1 MSRQRLFQR
10 AASTLSTFLLRSSFA
25 IAAFAVLFNAG
36 FAVAQNPG
44 SHYLHR
50 PSLPTGELAGF
61 YRLSGAD
68 LAKTQPVAWRL
79 PKGVRAG
86 IAAPGGYVFN
96 AAPDAADG
104 RDALLANAFALQPG
118 RVYRFQLTDIPF
130 NPERSLY
137 PTLELIGRLNPPAGR
152 EWDFPIEI
160 DLPQADLE
168 LALQGNLVTRVVFL
182 ENSEN
187 ARPTDADRSTADLTV
202 EVPNNYDPVAVAAS
216 KGRVLAILRV
226 GSRAPVDLPN
236 AENSFY
242 FGLPP
247 FALAPTNAQPLL
259 TSPETFDVVEGAE
272 TTAATETPGT
282 SDVVETPE
290 TSENVE
296 TPETLEATAPES
308 ESALSPA
315 TEPTAK

>member
-1 MSRQRLFQR
+1 MSRKRLFQR
-10 AASTLSTFLLRSSFA
+10 AASTLSTFVRRSSFA
-25 IAAFAVLFNAG
+25 FAAFALLVNAG

-50 PSLPTGELAGF
+50 PSLPTGELASF
-61 YRLSGAD
+61 YRLSDAD
-68 LAKTQPVAWRL
+68 LAQTQPVAWKL
-79 PKGVRAG
+79 PEGTRAG

-96 AAPDAADG
+96 ARLDA
-104 RDALLANAFALQPG
+104 DARFPWLANAFALQPG

-130 NPERSLY
+130 NPDRALY
-137 PTLELIGRLNPPAGR
+137 PTLELIGRLNPPVGR
-152 EWDFPIEI
+152 EWNFPIEI
-160 DLPQADLE
+160 ELPQADLE

-187 ARPTDADRSTADLTV
+187 ARPTDAARSTADLTV

-236 AENSFY
+236 ADNPFY

-247 FALAPTNAQPLL
+247 FALAPSSLQPLAS
-259 TSPETFDVVEGAE
+259 TPETFAVVEGPE
-272 TTAATETPGT
+272 TSAATEA
-282 SDVVETPE
+282 PE

-308 ESALSPA
+308 DAAALPA
-315 TEPTAK
+315 TEPVDE

>member
-1 MSRQRLFQR
+1 MSRKRLFQR
-10 AASTLSTFLLRSSFA
+10 AASALSTFVRRSSFA
-25 IAAFAVLFNAG
+25 IVAFVVLLNAG
-36 FAVAQNPG
+36 FAVAQTAG

-50 PSLPTGELAGF
+50 PSLPTGELASF

-68 LAKTQPVAWRL
+68 LTQAQPVAWKL
-79 PKGVRAG
+79 PKGVRVG

-96 AAPDAADG
+96 AMIDESEARFPW
-104 RDALLANAFALQPG
+104 LANAFALQPG

-130 NPERSLY
+130 NPDRALY

-152 EWDFPIEI
+152 EWEFPIEI

-247 FALAPTNAQPLL
+247 FALAPSSLQPLAS
-259 TSPETFDVVEGAE
+259 TPETFEIVEGAE
-272 TTAATETPGT
+272 TSEAVETSET
-282 SDVVETPE
+282 NDVVE
-290 TSENVE
+290 S
-296 TPETLEATAPES
+296 PETLEASAPIES
-308 ESALSPA
+308 EAASVA
-315 TEPTAK
+315 EPIAE

>member
-10 AASTLSTFLLRSSFA
+10 AASTFSTFVRRSSFA
-25 IAAFAVLFNAG
+25 IAAFVVLLNAG

-50 PSLPTGELAGF
+50 PSLPTGELASF
-61 YRLSGAD
+61 YRLSDAD
-68 LAKTQPVAWRL
+68 LERVQPVAWKL

-96 AAPDAADG
+96 AELADDA
-104 RDALLANAFALQPG
+104 RFPWLANAFALQPG

-130 NPERSLY
+130 NPNRALY
-137 PTLELIGRLNPPAGR
+137 PTLELIGRLNPPTGR

-160 DLPQADLE
+160 ELPQADLE

-236 AENSFY
+236 VENPFY

-247 FALAPTNAQPLL
+247 FALAPSSLQPLAS
-259 TSPETFDVVEGAE
+259 TPETFDVVEGPE
-272 TTAATETPGT
+272 TNET
-282 SDVVETPE
+282 SETPE
-290 TSENVE
+290 TTDVVE
-296 TPETLEATAPES
+296 APETLEAAEPETAPV
-308 ESALSPA
+308 A
-315 TEPTAK
+315 EPDAE

>member
-1 MSRQRLFQR
+1 MSRKRPFQR
-10 AASTLSTFLLRSSFA
+10 AASTLSTFVRRSSFA
-25 IAAFAVLFNAG
+25 IAAFVVLLHAG
-36 FAVAQNPG
+36 FAVAQTAG

-68 LAKTQPVAWRL
+68 LTQAQPVAWKL

-96 AAPDAADG
+96 AQIDESEARFPW
-104 RDALLANAFALQPG
+104 LANAFALQPG

-130 NPERSLY
+130 NPDRALY
-137 PTLELIGRLNPPAGR
+137 PTLELIGRLNPPTGR
-152 EWDFPIEI
+152 EWEFPIEI
-160 DLPQADLE
+160 ELPQADLE

-187 ARPTDADRSTADLTV
+187 ARPLDADRSTADLTV
-202 EVPNNYDPVAVAAS
+202 EAPNNYDPVAVAAS

-226 GSRAPVDLPN
+226 GSRAPIDLPN

-247 FALAPTNAQPLL
+247 FALAPSSLQPLGS
-259 TSPETFDVVEGAE
+259 SPETFEIVESAE
-272 TTAATETPGT
+272 TTDATETSET
-282 SDVVETPE
+282 SDVVEA
-290 TSENVE
+290 
-296 TPETLEATAPES
+296 PETLEASEPTES
-308 ESALSPA
+308 EAAPVA
-315 TEPTAK
+315 EPVAE

>member
-1 MSRQRLFQR
+1 MSRKRPFQR
-10 AASTLSTFLLRSSFA
+10 AASILSAFVRRSSFA
-25 IAAFAVLFNAG
+25 IAAFVLLLNAG
-36 FAVAQNPG
+36 FAVAQNAG

-50 PSLPTGELAGF
+50 PSLPTGELASF

-68 LAKTQPVAWRL
+68 LTQAQPVAWKL

-86 IAAPGGYVFN
+86 VAAPGGYVFN
-96 AAPDAADG
+96 AQIDESEARFPW
-104 RDALLANAFALQPG
+104 LANAFALQPG

-130 NPERSLY
+130 NPDRALY
-137 PTLELIGRLNPPAGR
+137 PTLELIGRLNPPTGR
-152 EWDFPIEI
+152 EWEFPIEI
-160 DLPQADLE
+160 ELPQADLE

-187 ARPTDADRSTADLTV
+187 ARPLDADRSTADLTV

-247 FALAPTNAQPLL
+247 FALAPSSLGPLH
-259 TSPETFDVVEGAE
+259 TTPETFEIVEGAE
-272 TTAATETPGT
+272 TSEAVETSET
-282 SDVVETPE
+282 SDVVE
-290 TSENVE
+290 S
-296 TPETLEATAPES
+296 PETLEASEPTES
-308 ESALSPA
+308 EAAPA
-315 TEPTAK
+315 AEPVAE

>member
-1 MSRQRLFQR
+1 MSRKRLFQR
-10 AASTLSTFLLRSSFA
+10 AASPLSAFVRRSSFA
-25 IAAFAVLFNAG
+25 FVAFALLVNAG

-50 PSLPTGELAGF
+50 PSLPTGELASF
-61 YRLSGAD
+61 YRLSDAD
-68 LAKTQPVAWRL
+68 LERVQPVAWKL

-96 AAPDAADG
+96 AKIDETEARFPW
-104 RDALLANAFALQPG
+104 LANAFALQPG

-130 NPERSLY
+130 NPNRALY
-137 PTLELIGRLNPPAGR
+137 PTLELIGRLNPPTGR

-160 DLPQADLE
+160 ELPQADLE

-216 KGRVLAILRV
+216 KGHVLAILRV

-247 FALAPTNAQPLL
+247 FALAPSSLQPLAS
-259 TSPETFDVVEGAE
+259 TPETFDVVEGPE
-272 TTAATETPGT
+272 TNET
-282 SDVVETPE
+282 SETPE
-290 TSENVE
+290 TTDVVE
-296 TPETLEATAPES
+296 APETLEAAEPETAPV
-308 ESALSPA
+308 A
-315 TEPTAK
+315 EPDAE

>member
-1 MSRQRLFQR
+1 MSRKRLFQR
-10 AASTLSTFLLRSSFA
+10 VASTFSTFVRRSSFA
-25 IAAFAVLFNAG
+25 FAASAVLLNVG
-36 FAVAQNPG
+36 FAVAQTAG

-50 PSLPTGELAGF
+50 PSLPTGELASF
-61 YRLSGAD
+61 YRLSGAN
-68 LAKTQPVAWRL
+68 LAQAQPVAWKL
-79 PKGVRAG
+79 PKGVRVG

-96 AAPDAADG
+96 AEIDEA
-104 RDALLANAFALQPG
+104 DALFPWLANAFALQPG

-130 NPERSLY
+130 NPDRALY
-137 PTLELIGRLNPPAGR
+137 PTLELIGRLNPPTGR

-168 LALQGNLVTRVVFL
+168 LALNGNLVTRVVFL

-226 GSRAPVDLPN
+226 GSRAPLDLPN
-236 AENSFY
+236 AENPFY

-247 FALAPTNAQPLL
+247 FALAPSSLQPLR
-259 TSPETFDVVEGAE
+259 TAPETFDVVEGAE
-272 TTAATETPGT
+272 TTDAI
-282 SDVVETPE
+282 E
-290 TSENVE
+290 TSETNDLVE
-296 TPETLEATAPES
+296 SAETLETA
-308 ESALSPA
+308 
-315 TEPTAK
+315 EPTGSDAAPVADPVAK

>member
-10 AASTLSTFLLRSSFA
+10 AASPLSTFVRRSSFA
-25 IAAFAVLFNAG
+25 IVAFAVLVNAG
-36 FAVAQNPG
+36 FAVAQTAG

-50 PSLPTGELAGF
+50 PSLPTGELASF

-68 LAKTQPVAWRL
+68 LTQAQPVAWRL
-79 PKGVRAG
+79 PQGVRAG

-96 AAPDAADG
+96 AKIDETEARFPW
-104 RDALLANAFALQPG
+104 LANAFALQPG

-130 NPERSLY
+130 NPDRALY
-137 PTLELIGRLNPPAGR
+137 PTLELIGCLNPPAGR
-152 EWDFPIEI
+152 EWEFPIEI

-247 FALAPTNAQPLL
+247 FALAPSSLQPLAS
-259 TSPETFDVVEGAE
+259 TPETFDVVEGPETSDTAE
-272 TTAATETPGT
+272 TPEST
-282 SDVVETPE
+282 DVVEA
-290 TSENVE
+290 
-296 TPETLEATAPES
+296 PETLEAAEP
-308 ESALSPA
+308 
-315 TEPTAK
+315 TEPETASDAEPDAE

>member
-10 AASTLSTFLLRSSFA
+10 AASPLSTFVRRSSFA
-25 IAAFAVLFNAG
+25 IVAFAVLVNAG
-36 FAVAQNPG
+36 FAVAQTAG

-50 PSLPTGELAGF
+50 PSLPTGELASF

-68 LAKTQPVAWRL
+68 LTQAQPVAWRL
-79 PKGVRAG
+79 PQGVRAG

-96 AAPDAADG
+96 AKIDETEARFPW
-104 RDALLANAFALQPG
+104 LANAFALQPG

-130 NPERSLY
+130 NPDRALY

-152 EWDFPIEI
+152 EWEFPIEI

-187 ARPTDADRSTADLTV
+187 ARPTNADRSTADLTV

-247 FALAPTNAQPLL
+247 FALAPSSLQPLAS
-259 TSPETFDVVEGAE
+259 TPETFDVVEGPETSDTAE
-272 TTAATETPGT
+272 TPEST
-282 SDVVETPE
+282 DVVEA
-290 TSENVE
+290 
-296 TPETLEATAPES
+296 PETLEAAEP
-308 ESALSPA
+308 
-315 TEPTAK
+315 TEPETASDAEPDAE

>member
-25 IAAFAVLFNAG
+25 IAAFALLVNAG

-50 PSLPTGELAGF
+50 PSLPTGELASF
-61 YRLSGAD
+61 YRLSDAD
-68 LAKTQPVAWRL
+68 LERVQPVAWKL

-96 AAPDAADG
+96 AELADDA
-104 RDALLANAFALQPG
+104 RFPWLANAFALQPG

-130 NPERSLY
+130 NPNRALY
-137 PTLELIGRLNPPAGR
+137 PTLELIGRLNPPTGR

-160 DLPQADLE
+160 ELPQADLE

-236 AENSFY
+236 VENPFY

-247 FALAPTNAQPLL
+247 FALAPSSLQPLAS
-259 TSPETFDVVEGAE
+259 TPETFDVVEGPETSDTAE
-272 TTAATETPGT
+272 TPEST
-282 SDVVETPE
+282 DVVEA
-290 TSENVE
+290 
-296 TPETLEATAPES
+296 PETLEAAEP
-308 ESALSPA
+308 
-315 TEPTAK
+315 TEPETASDAEPDAE

>member
-10 AASTLSTFLLRSSFA
+10 AASTLSTFVRRSSFA
-25 IAAFAVLFNAG
+25 FAAFVVLLNAAG
-36 FAVAQNPG
+36 FAVAQTTG

-50 PSLPTGELAGF
+50 PSLPTGELASF

-68 LAKTQPVAWRL
+68 LKSAQPVAWKL
-79 PKGVRAG
+79 PDGVRAG
-86 IAAPGGYVFN
+86 VAAPGGYVFN
-96 AAPDAADG
+96 AKLDAEA
-104 RDALLANAFALQPG
+104 RFPWLANAFALQPG

-130 NPERSLY
+130 NPDRALY

-168 LALQGNLVTRVVFL
+168 LALNGNLVTRVVFL

-236 AENSFY
+236 ADNPFY
-242 FGLPP
+242 FGLPS
-247 FALAPTNAQPLL
+247 FALAPSSLQPLAS
-259 TSPETFDVVEGAE
+259 TPETFDVVEGPE
-272 TTAATETPGT
+272 TTAATEA
-282 SDVVETPE
+282 PE

-296 TPETLEATAPES
+296 TPETLEAAEPTESETAPV
-308 ESALSPA
+308 A
-315 TEPTAK
+315 EPDAE

>member
-1 MSRQRLFQR
+1 MSRKRLFQR
-10 AASTLSTFLLRSSFA
+10 AASTLSTFVRRSSFA
-25 IAAFAVLFNAG
+25 FAAFAVLLNAG

-50 PSLPTGELAGF
+50 PSLPTGELASF

-68 LAKTQPVAWRL
+68 LESAQPVAWRL
-79 PKGVRAG
+79 PEGVRAG

-96 AAPDAADG
+96 AKIDAAEA
-104 RDALLANAFALQPG
+104 RFPWLANAFALQPG

-130 NPERSLY
+130 NPDRALY
-137 PTLELIGRLNPPAGR
+137 PTLELVGRLNPPAGR

-247 FALAPTNAQPLL
+247 FSLAPSSLRPLAS
-259 TSPETFDVVEGAE
+259 TPETFDVVEGPE
-272 TTAATETPGT
+272 TTETTEA
-282 SDVVETPE
+282 PE
-290 TSENVE
+290 TSDAVE
-296 TPETLEATAPES
+296 APETLEASEPETAPAAE
-308 ESALSPA
+308 PA
-315 TEPTAK
+315 A

>member
-10 AASTLSTFLLRSSFA
+10 AASTFSTFVRRSSFA
-25 IAAFAVLFNAG
+25 IVAFAVLVNAG
-36 FAVAQNPG
+36 FAVAQTAG

-50 PSLPTGELAGF
+50 PSLPTGELASF

-68 LAKTQPVAWRL
+68 LTHAQPVAWRL
-79 PKGVRAG
+79 PQGVRAG

-96 AAPDAADG
+96 AKIDETEARFPW
-104 RDALLANAFALQPG
+104 LANAFALQPG

-130 NPERSLY
+130 NPDRALY

-152 EWDFPIEI
+152 EWEFPIEI

-216 KGRVLAILRV
+216 KGHVLAILRV

-247 FALAPTNAQPLL
+247 FALAPSSLQPLAS
-259 TSPETFDVVEGAE
+259 TPETFDVVEGPETSDTAE
-272 TTAATETPGT
+272 TPEST
-282 SDVVETPE
+282 DVVEA
-290 TSENVE
+290 
-296 TPETLEATAPES
+296 PETLEAAEP
-308 ESALSPA
+308 
-315 TEPTAK
+315 TEPETASDAEPDAE

>member
-1 MSRQRLFQR
+1 MSRKRLFQR
-10 AASTLSTFLLRSSFA
+10 AASTLSTFVRRSSFA
-25 IAAFAVLFNAG
+25 FAAFAVLLNAG

-50 PSLPTGELAGF
+50 PSLPTGELASF

-68 LAKTQPVAWRL
+68 LESAQPVAWRL
-79 PKGVRAG
+79 PKGVRVG

-96 AAPDAADG
+96 AKIDFDEARFPW
-104 RDALLANAFALQPG
+104 LANAFALQPG

-130 NPERSLY
+130 NPDRALY
-137 PTLELIGRLNPPAGR
+137 PTLELVGRLNPPAGR

-247 FALAPTNAQPLL
+247 FSLAPSSLRPLAS
-259 TSPETFDVVEGAE
+259 TPETFDVVEGPE
-272 TTAATETPGT
+272 TTETT
-282 SDVVETPE
+282 ETPE
-290 TSENVE
+290 TSDAVE
-296 TPETLEATAPES
+296 APETLEASEPETASVAE
-308 ESALSPA
+308 PA
-315 TEPTAK
+315 A

>member
-10 AASTLSTFLLRSSFA
+10 AASTLSTFVRRSSFA
-25 IAAFAVLFNAG
+25 IAAFVVLLNAAG
-36 FAVAQNPG
+36 FAVAQTTG

-50 PSLPTGELAGF
+50 PSLPTGELASF

-68 LAKTQPVAWRL
+68 LKSAQPVAWRL
-79 PKGVRAG
+79 PDGVRAG

-96 AAPDAADG
+96 PKTDAVDG

-130 NPERSLY
+130 NPERALY

-160 DLPQADLE
+160 ELPQADLE

-226 GSRAPVDLPN
+226 GSRAPLDLPN
-236 AENSFY
+236 AEDPFY

-247 FALAPTNAQPLL
+247 FALAPSSLSPLAS
-259 TSPETFDVVEGAE
+259 TPETFDLVEGPE
-272 TTAATETPGT
+272 TTAATEA
-282 SDVVETPE
+282 PE
-290 TSENVE
+290 TNENVE
-296 TPETLEATAPES
+296 APETLEAAEPETAPV
-308 ESALSPA
+308 A
-315 TEPTAK
+315 EPDAE

>member
-10 AASTLSTFLLRSSFA
+10 AASPLSTFVRRSSFA
-25 IAAFAVLFNAG
+25 IAAFVVLLNAG
-36 FAVAQNPG
+36 FAVAQTAG

-68 LAKTQPVAWRL
+68 LTQAQPVAWRL
-79 PKGVRAG
+79 PEGVRAG

-96 AAPDAADG
+96 PKTDAVDG

-130 NPERSLY
+130 NPERALY

-247 FALAPTNAQPLL
+247 FALAPSSSQPLF
-259 TSPETFDVVEGAE
+259 TSAETFDVVEGAE
-272 TTAATETPGT
+272 TNDATEA
-282 SDVVETPE
+282 PE

-296 TPETLEATAPES
+296 APETLELIAPKPTES
-308 ESALSPA
+308 EAASDA
-315 TEPTAK
+315 EPVAE

>member
-1 MSRQRLFQR
+1 MSRKRLFQR
-10 AASTLSTFLLRSSFA
+10 AASTFSTFVRRSSFA
-25 IAAFAVLFNAG
+25 FAFAVLLNAG
-36 FAVAQNPG
+36 FAVAQTAG

-50 PSLPTGELAGF
+50 PSLPTGELASF

-68 LAKTQPVAWRL
+68 LAQAQPVAWKL

-96 AAPDAADG
+96 AELADDA
-104 RDALLANAFALQPG
+104 RFPWLANAFALQPG

-130 NPERSLY
+130 NPDRALY

-152 EWDFPIEI
+152 EWNFPIEI
-160 DLPQADLE
+160 ELPQADLE
-168 LALQGNLVTRVVFL
+168 LALNGNLVTRVVFL

-226 GSRAPVDLPN
+226 GSRAPLDLPN
-236 AENSFY
+236 AENPFY

-247 FALAPTNAQPLL
+247 FALAPSSLQPLGS
-259 TSPETFDVVEGAE
+259 SPETFEIVESAE
-272 TTAATETPGT
+272 TTDATETSET
-282 SDVVETPE
+282 SDVVEA
-290 TSENVE
+290 
-296 TPETLEATAPES
+296 PETLEASEPTESETAPVAE
-308 ESALSPA
+308 PA
-315 TEPTAK
+315 AE

>member
-10 AASTLSTFLLRSSFA
+10 AASTLSTFVRRSSFA
-25 IAAFAVLFNAG
+25 IAAFVVLLNAG
-36 FAVAQNPG
+36 FAVAQTTG

-50 PSLPTGELAGF
+50 PSLPTGELASF

-68 LAKTQPVAWRL
+68 LQSAQPVAWKL
-79 PKGVRAG
+79 PQGVRVG
-86 IAAPGGYVFN
+86 IAAPGGYIFN
-96 AAPDAADG
+96 AQIDESEARFPW
-104 RDALLANAFALQPG
+104 LANAFALQPG

-130 NPERSLY
+130 NPERALY

-226 GSRAPVDLPN
+226 GSRAPFDRPN
-236 AENSFY
+236 AENPFY

-247 FALAPTNAQPLL
+247 FALAPSSLRPLAS
-259 TSPETFDVVEGAE
+259 TPETFDLVESPETTAETETAE
-272 TTAATETPGT
+272 TT
-282 SDVVETPE
+282 
-290 TSENVE
+290 ENVE
-296 TPETLEATAPES
+296 APETAEPVEAEIAPVAAPDAE
-308 ESALSPA
+308 
-315 TEPTAK
+315 

>member
-1 MSRQRLFQR
+1 MSRKRLFQR
-10 AASTLSTFLLRSSFA
+10 VASSLSTSVRRSSFA
-25 IAAFAVLFNAG
+25 IAAFAVLLNAG
-36 FAVAQNPG
+36 FAVAQTVG

-50 PSLPTGELAGF
+50 PSLPTGELASF

-68 LAKTQPVAWRL
+68 LAKAQPVAWRL
-79 PKGVRAG
+79 PEGVRAG
-86 IAAPGGYVFN
+86 IAAPGEYVFN
-96 AAPDAADG
+96 AEIDANEA
-104 RDALLANAFALQPG
+104 RFPWLANAFALQPG

-130 NPERSLY
+130 NPDRALY
-137 PTLELIGRLNPPAGR
+137 PTLELIGRLNPPTGR
-152 EWDFPIEI
+152 EWEFPIEI
-160 DLPQADLE
+160 ELPQADLE

-187 ARPTDADRSTADLTV
+187 ARPTDAARSTADLTV

-216 KGRVLAILRV
+216 QGRVLAILRV

-247 FALAPTNAQPLL
+247 FALAPSSLQALSST
-259 TSPETFDVVEGAE
+259 PETFDVVEGPETAE
-272 TTAATETPGT
+272 ST
-282 SDVVETPE
+282 ETPE
-290 TSENVE
+290 TNAAVE

-308 ESALSPA
+308 ESAALPA
-315 TEPTAK
+315 SEPTDE

>member
-1 MSRQRLFQR
+1 MSRKRLFQR
-10 AASTLSTFLLRSSFA
+10 AASPLSAFVRRSSFA
-25 IAAFAVLFNAG
+25 FVAFALLVNAG

-50 PSLPTGELAGF
+50 PSLPTGELASF

-68 LAKTQPVAWRL
+68 LTQAQPVAWKL
-79 PKGVRAG
+79 PAGVRAG
-86 IAAPGGYVFN
+86 VAAPGGYVFN
-96 AAPDAADG
+96 AKLGDDA
-104 RDALLANAFALQPG
+104 RYPWLANAFALQPG

-130 NPERSLY
+130 HPDRALY
-137 PTLELIGRLNPPAGR
+137 PTLEILGRLNPPTGR
-152 EWDFPIEI
+152 EWYFPIEI

-168 LALQGNLVTRVVFL
+168 LALNGNLVTRVVFV

-187 ARPTDADRSTADLTV
+187 ARPTDADRSTANLTV

-216 KGRVLAILRV
+216 KGRVVAILRV

-236 AENSFY
+236 ADNPFY

-247 FALAPTNAQPLL
+247 FALAPSSLQPLAS
-259 TSPETFDVVEGAE
+259 TPETFDVVEGPE
-272 TTAATETPGT
+272 TTAATEA
-282 SDVVETPE
+282 PE

-296 TPETLEATAPES
+296 TPETLEAA
-308 ESALSPA
+308 
-315 TEPTAK
+315 EPTEAEPVAE